1 MRPNSSLR
9 SDRKYLFSD
18 SQNDKNLY
26 LKNFSL
32 EEMNSSLEIREMVA
46 NTAFRAAENYK
57 KIDPTPELTDYS
69 RFHHYEKTDADLP
82 LIKDSNIHPDNIRG
96 FVLEDDDGKAVS
108 IILAGVTKNPLR
120 IMMGTIDTVDE
131 CEGRGYFSILFDEVI
146 KEVAQENHGQM
157 PEIGISMRNLTSRGK
172 NFDTYAGITKSRG
185 FDMQCLKREINP
197 QKKFIPLNDAPENV
211 FFQFNREA
219 DYARNFAAA
228 RGLVRTQPNE
238 ALFLHGKP
246 TAEMTL
252 ENFSQDSKNRLQR
265 KIASAGSV
273 VLINEVLRTRN
284 ATTAQALTQESNEKV
299 RS

>member
-1 MRPNSSLR
+1 
-9 SDRKYLFSD
+9 
-18 SQNDKNLY
+18 
-26 LKNFSL
+26 
-32 EEMNSSLEIREMVA
+32 MNSSLEIREMVA

-57 KIDPTPELTDYS
+57 EIDPTPELTDYS
-69 RFHHYEKTDADLP
+69 RFRHYEKTDDDLP
-82 LIKDSNIHPDNIRG
+82 LIKDSNIHPDNICG
-96 FVLEDDDGKAVS
+96 FVLEDDDENTVS

-146 KEVAQENHGQM
+146 KEVVQENDGQM
-157 PEIGISMRNLTSRGK
+157 PEIGISMRNLTSRGR

-185 FDMQCLKREINP
+185 FDMQCLAREINP
-197 QKKFIPLNDAPENV
+197 QKTFIPLDDAPENV
-211 FFQFNREA
+211 FFQFDREA
-219 DYARNFAAA
+219 DYASSFEAA
-228 RGLVRTQPNE
+228 RGLVKTQPNE

-273 VLINEVLRTRN
+273 VFVNEELQTRN
-284 ATTAQALTQESNEKV
+284 VMTAQALNKGSNEKV
-299 RS
+299 I

>member
-18 SQNDKNLY
+18 SQNGKNLY

-108 IILAGVTKNPLR
+108 IILAGVTQNPSR

-131 CEGRGYFSILFDEVI
+131 CEGRGYFSI
-146 KEVAQENHGQM
+146 
-157 PEIGISMRNLTSRGK
+157 
-172 NFDTYAGITKSRG
+172 
-185 FDMQCLKREINP
+185 
-197 QKKFIPLNDAPENV
+197 
-211 FFQFNREA
+211 
-219 DYARNFAAA
+219 
-228 RGLVRTQPNE
+228 
-238 ALFLHGKP
+238 
-246 TAEMTL
+246 
-252 ENFSQDSKNRLQR
+252 
-265 KIASAGSV
+265 
-273 VLINEVLRTRN
+273 
-284 ATTAQALTQESNEKV
+284 
-299 RS
+299 